1 MFIILLFHGHMSTR
15 KPSTMEKSEERR
27 IETTLM
33 GGSRPRRD
41 DHISTTPAKHNGQKV
56 TEEKLYSNGWIK
68 ASIKNNK
75 SIFYIH
81 IHIYIYTYI
90 HIYIHIYKIR
100 T

>member
-41 DHISTTPAKHNGQKV
+41 DNISTTPAKHNGQKV

-68 ASIKNNK
+68 ASKKRNIYF
-75 SIFYIH
+75 IYMFTYIDMHAIH
-81 IHIYIYTYI
+81 I
-90 HIYIHIYKIR
+90 
-100 T
+100 